1 MNWIALKM
9 LTGDRSKYL
18 GLIFGVSFATVL
30 MTQQISIFAGI
41 MQRTA
46 SQILDVR
53 DADIWVMDNKVRF
66 IDEVPGLPSTDLDR
80 VRGVPGVAWAVKLY
94 KGQVRARLADGNF
107 RNVILFGLDDATL
120 IGGPQ
125 EMIAGSLDD
134 LRQADAVIIDKAG
147 YEYMWPD
154 EPYQLGRVFEMN
166 DRRAVLVGV
175 CKASAPF
182 TTLPVLYTRYSQAA
196 RFVPRE
202 RNLMSFVLVK
212 PQEDLTA
219 KEVCQRIQERTGLM
233 ALTQEQ
239 FFWKTIAYFLGSTGI
254 PVNFGITIAL
264 GFIIGVAIAGQTFYL
279 FTIENLKQFGA
290 LKAMGLSN
298 IRIVGMILLQALVVG
313 LIGYGIGVGLTAIFF
328 ESTSHI
334 THLAGLHMFWQV
346 MAGTGG
352 AVLVIVVLA
361 SLLSIRRVLVLEPAV
376 VFRV

>member
-30 MTQQISIFAGI
+30 MTQQIAIFAGI
-41 MQRTA
+41 MQRTV

-120 IGGPQ
+120 VGGPQ

-154 EPYQLGRVFEMN
+154 EPYQLARVFEMN

-182 TTLPVLYTRYSQAA
+182 TTLPVLYTRYGQAA

-202 RNLMSFVLVK
+202 RNLKSFVLVK
-212 PQEDLTA
+212 PQEDLPA

-298 IRIVGMILLQALVVG
+298 VRIVGMILLQALVVG
-313 LIGYGIGVGLTAIFF
+313 FIGYGLGMGLAAAFF
-328 ESTSHI
+328 ESASHV
-334 THLAGLHMFWQV
+334 THLAGLHIYWQV
-346 MAGTGG
+346 MAGVGV

-361 SLLSIRRVLVLEPAV
+361 SLLSIRRVLVLEPAI
-376 VFRV
+376 VFR